1 MLSSPQVKGNCV
13 TEQRALFVGVL
24 MNVRADLI
32 RSVARLLQRSSACY
46 RRGTV

>member
-1 MLSSPQVKGNCV
+1 
-13 TEQRALFVGVL
+13 